1 MALLFTTSCKRG
13 PKIIATPDPSTTTN
27 AGTQGQTGIFSDK
40 VSVPTTASFE
50 ASSAE
55 IHSVTVLEVL
65 QTERYVYLQVEE
77 NGETFWI
84 ATGKREV
91 EKGGKYHYKGG
102 LLKTNFESKEYNR
115 TFDKI
120 YLVSNIVAENHSH
133 NHDSSTPQKIETHSV
148 ESKPLPRKID
158 QTGSIKI
165 ASITSD
171 PTKYE
176 GKSVQISG
184 ECVKINP
191 NIMGR
196 NWIHLKDGSNDDY
209 DFVVTSNIMVPE
221 GHVVTLTGT
230 VALNKDFGAGYR
242 YDIIVENGQLINL

>member
-1 MALLFTTSCKRG
+1 MLALFTTSCKKG
-13 PKIIATPDPSTTTN
+13 PKIIATPDTSMSTN
-27 AGTQGQTGIFSDK
+27 ASMQGPTGIFSEK
-40 VSVPTTASFE
+40 VSVPTTASLE
-50 ASSAE
+50 TPSAE

-77 NGETFWI
+77 EGERFWV

-102 LLKTNFESKEYNR
+102 LLKTKEYNR

-133 NHDSSTPQKIETHSV
+133 NHETGTPQTIETHSV

-165 ASITSD
+165 ASIISD
-171 PTKYE
+171 PSKYE
-176 GKSVQISG
+176 GKSVQVSG

-209 DFVVTSNIMVPE
+209 DFVVTSNMIVPE
-221 GHVVTLTGT
+221 GHVVTLIGT

-242 YDIIVENGQLINL
+242 YDIIVENGEIINL